1 MNLKYQLTRAFII
14 SVISLAAFAL
24 MATLIEAHKIV
35 QFDSTII
42 NSVQGLESPALTA
55 IMKFFTFIGSTK
67 IVVILSILIIYF
79 LYKVLHHRLELIL
92 FIAVIAGTPIINS
105 ILKSIF
111 HRARPEFHRLI
122 EIGGY
127 SFPSGHAMNAFSVYG
142 ILAFLL
148 WRHIA
153 TRTGRTLLIIFSIFM
168 ILMIGISR
176 IYLGVHYPSDIIGG
190 YFASGFWM
198 TTTIWF
204 FQWYVERQP
213 QLKGRQLK
221 KT

>member
-1 MNLKYQLTRAFII
+1 MNLKFQLTRAFII
-14 SVISLAAFAL
+14 SVISLAAFVL

-42 NSVQGLESPALTA
+42 NLVQGIESPALTA

-79 LYKVLHHRLELIL
+79 LYKVLYHRLELIL
-92 FIAVIAGTPIINS
+92 FIAVIAGTPIINF

-153 TRTGRTLLIIFSIFM
+153 TRTGRTLLIIFSIIM

-198 TTTIWF
+198 TTTLWF